1 LGGRIDMMPIS
12 ELYFEKL
19 KADQPV
25 EMVTVLSAQPMGI
38 ACEKNFPD
46 DLRAR
51 MQAALDKLIADGDQK
66 QIFLKYGMNLS
77 E

>member
-1 LGGRIDMMPIS
+1 
-12 ELYFEKL
+12 
-19 KADQPV
+19 
-25 EMVTVLSAQPMGI
+25 MGI
-38 ACEKNFPD
+38 ACEKNFPA
-46 DLRAR
+46 DLLAR